1 MFKENRFNENRFMEN
16 GFKENGFK
24 KNGFMENTNDMNF
37 PVLTPAVI
45 NVSNMDFKKVKEKKK
60 NINKNTKNIREGWV
74 KLYYENGKIV
84 KKYGLVRKDPPPHP
98 PYPKSLEEKFSET
111 IVKMRENWELYN
123 EVHGY
128 EVDYDY
134 YNDQNEYESDTE
146 LNNQEYDDLMNE
158 ELIDSMY
165 TRDD

>member
-1 MFKENRFNENRFMEN
+1 MFK
-16 GFKENGFK
+16 
-24 KNGFMENTNDMNF
+24 ENTNDMNF

-45 NVSNMDFKKVKEKKK
+45 NVSNMDLKKVKEKNK
-60 NINKNTKNIREGWV
+60 NINNNTKNIREGWV

-84 KKYGLVRKDPPPHP
+84 KKYGLVRKYRSPSQQT
-98 PYPKSLEEKFSET
+98 KSLEENFSET
-111 IVKMRENWELYN
+111 IVKMREKWELYN

-128 EVDYDY
+128 DVDYDY

-146 LNNQEYDDLMNE
+146 LNNYDYDDLMNE
-158 ELIDSMY
+158 ELIDCMY

>member
-1 MFKENRFNENRFMEN
+1 MFNENT
-16 GFKENGFK
+16 K
-24 KNGFMENTNDMNF
+24 DMNF

-45 NVSNMDFKKVKEKKK
+45 NVSNMDFKKIKEG
-60 NINKNTKNIREGWV
+60 NKNMNKTTNIRDGWV
-74 KLYYENGKIV
+74 KLCYENGKIV
-84 KKYGLVRKDPPPHP
+84 KQYGLVKKYPPSQT
-98 PYPKSLEEKFSET
+98 KSLEEKFSET

-128 EVDYDY
+128 DVDYDY

-146 LNNQEYDDLMNE
+146 LNNYNYDDLMNE

>member
-1 MFKENRFNENRFMEN
+1 MFKENT
-16 GFKENGFK
+16 K
-24 KNGFMENTNDMNF
+24 DMNF

-45 NVSNMDFKKVKEKKK
+45 NVSNIDFKKVKEKK
-60 NINKNTKNIREGWV
+60 NNKKTKNVRWV

-84 KKYGLVRKDPPPHP
+84 KKYGLVRKDPSPPRET
-98 PYPKSLEEKFSET
+98 KSIEEKFSET

-128 EVDYDY
+128 DVDYDY

-146 LNNQEYDDLMNE
+146 LNNYNYDDLMNE